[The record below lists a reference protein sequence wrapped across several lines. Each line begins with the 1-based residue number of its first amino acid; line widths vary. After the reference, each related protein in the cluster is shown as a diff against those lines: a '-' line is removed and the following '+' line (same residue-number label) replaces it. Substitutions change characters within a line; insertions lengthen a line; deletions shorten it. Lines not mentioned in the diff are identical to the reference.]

1 MLPAVLAA
9 GGLKAPCGREYQYDG
24 SGPPPSILLADEV
37 IDPPMCSYPPG
48 VDGEA
53 TDPAGDPMLGRL
65 LNPAGDVR
73 LCSDVDSTLF
83 RPW

>member
-1 MLPAVLAA
+1 MLPAEDVT
-9 GGLKAPCGREYQYDG
+9 
-24 SGPPPSILLADEV
+24 
-37 IDPPMCSYPPG
+37 DPPRFSYPPG

-65 LNPAGDVR
+65 LNPAGEVR

-83 RPW
+83 RP